1 MMMKKMTKMTTMVMM
16 LVVAMMMLLVV
27 FLMMMTTT
35 MMMIMMMVILKMTTT
50 TTTTTTMMMKMSSVG
65 LLSLQ
70 VYYIP
75 LLTVHD
81 QRIPPLLTTLPIMR
95 YIFLREQISI
105 VHGHGVSAVKYKG
118 PVYTKRANCY
128 VFVTFVLRSLEAFA
142 QGRVGS
148 GTIFCESGNKTN
160 PNSKVRTSYP
170 ETSYL
175 LDNH

>member
-1 MMMKKMTKMTTMVMM
+1 MMMMKKMTKMTTMVMM

-35 MMMIMMMVILKMTTT
+35 MMMIMMMVILKMM